1 MGLFSKKPS
10 KHSLDSD
17 NSFFTIDM
25 NESPANEPQEIKE
38 EKEAEKKEQN
48 GNLAAHILTADE
60 INGSQ
65 TEKPQNENA
74 INPLDALR
82 NRMLHKNEP
91 QAEDQ
96 PKEEKSSLF
105 DKCLPYVTDENGK
118 VIEDESSKYSLEK
131 FTEETLSKDELLAS
145 IYKKYNISFTGVVDL
160 SESKEEKAKEEE
172 PKIEEVLNEPISA
185 DELRDIQTNIPFIS
199 DIDSESSIVND
210 ETESLSNT
218 GTIRFTP
225 IHDETDRDII
235 SVSSHTK
242 TINLT
247 GEFTQLPPKT
257 EALAENQVEIS
268 KDEFEEYTPNE
279 EYISPADSRALVIKL
294 AKKNRNRFFAML
306 GTLLFSVLLFI
317 FKITTISEILI
328 ANFTAFTI
336 ITLSIFG
343 VLILINCDMFGSLLK
358 IFSKRANADTV
369 CSVASIVCFAYS
381 LMAFMQKVTPFDTV
395 LFASLILTFR
405 SVGAFINSSHILSNL
420 RQINSPMKKRAI
432 TLINDPS
439 VTFAMAG
446 DSIEGDVLAAA
457 PKYAD
462 NILDYMKHVT
472 FGNVM
477 QGKLCPIA
485 ISAIIASIIFGF
497 VIGAYTSNLLQ
508 GLYSAANIL
517 MFAGMPIVYLIENL
531 PLYSAT
537 KKLNRSGA
545 MIAGRTGAA
554 LCERAN
560 AVVLRS
566 EDLFP
571 SGTITLH
578 DIKVLSENNIDNTL
592 LRAAALAE
600 EAESPLANI
609 FKKISDKKGDF
620 ILPDADTVKYE
631 DRMGI
636 SGWVDD
642 ELLFIGNRTLL
653 EAHGIKV
660 PSIETDRK
668 ILKNGYFPVYV
679 AGNSCVYALLII
691 QYSVNPDV
699 AHQLR
704 KLTNLGVTI
713 LVNNTDPNLNE
724 EMICDYLGLYSDS
737 VKVMSSAGTHLYKA
751 KVRPEKNVSA
761 PAMYKGN
768 PIALALIINSA
779 SKIKKSNTLLTVIY
793 TIASIIGVVLFIYA
807 PFSGSGAILSP
818 MFVLLYNAIST
829 AVSYLL
835 YLIFKP

>member
-10 KHSLDSD
+10 KHSLDSE
-17 NSFFTIDM
+17 SFFTIDM
-25 NESPANEPQEIKE
+25 EQNSEGPIDETIA
-38 EKEAEKKEQN
+38 KKEQHQ
-48 GNLAAHILTADE
+48 NLAAHVLTAEE
-60 INGSQ
+60 INGEQKALS
-65 TEKPQNENA
+65 QNENTL
-74 INPLDALR
+74 NPLDALR
-82 NRMLHKNEP
+82 NRMLHKDTS
-91 QAEDQ
+91 AEEEK

-118 VIEDESSKYSLEK
+118 IIEDESSKYSLEK

-145 IYKKYNISFTGVVDL
+145 IYKKYNISFTGIVDL
-160 SESKEEKAKEEE
+160 SEKAEEKTEEDKEE
-172 PKIEEVLNEPISA
+172 PNEVKNEPISA
-185 DELRDIQTNIPFIS
+185 NELRDVQTNIPFIS
-199 DIDSESSIVND
+199 DIDSESSVTD
-210 ETESLSNT
+210 EEADALSNT

-225 IHDETDRDII
+225 IHDEEDRDII

-242 TINLT
+242 TVNLT
-247 GEFTQLPPKT
+247 GEFTQLPPKS
-257 EALAENQVEIS
+257 EALAENQIEIS
-268 KDEFEEYTPNE
+268 KDEFEEYTPSE
-279 EYISPADSRALVIKL
+279 EFISPADSKRLVIKL
-294 AKKNRNRFFAML
+294 AKKNRNRFFSMV
-306 GTLLFSVLLFI
+306 GTILFSAILFI
-317 FKITTISEILI
+317 FKLTTISEILI
-328 ANFTAFTI
+328 ANFTAFMI

-343 VLILINCDMFGSLLK
+343 IILLINCDMFSSLIK
-358 IFSKRANADTV
+358 ILSKRANADTV
-369 CSVASIVCFAYS
+369 CSIGSIVCFAYS

-395 LFASLILTFR
+395 LLASLILTFR

-420 RQINSPMKKRAI
+420 RQINSPIRKRAI

-462 NILDYMKHVT
+462 NISDYMKHVT
-472 FGNVM
+472 YGNVM
-477 QGKLCPIA
+477 QGKLCPIT
-485 ISAIIASIIFGF
+485 ISAIIASIVFGF
-497 VIGAYTSNLLQ
+497 VIGAYTSNLLN

-531 PLYSAT
+531 PLYSAA

-554 LCERAN
+554 LCEKAN
-560 AVVLRS
+560 AIVLRS

-600 EAESPLANI
+600 EADSPLANI
-609 FKKISDKKGDF
+609 FKKISSDNGDF
-620 ILPDADTVKYE
+620 TLPDADTVKYE

-679 AGNSCVYALLII
+679 AGTSGVYALLII

-704 KLTNLGVTI
+704 RLTNLGVTI
-713 LVNNTDPNLNE
+713 LVNNSDPNLNE

-779 SKIKKSNTLLTVIY
+779 SKIKKSNTLLMVIY
-793 TIASIIGVVLFIYA
+793 AIASIIGAVLFVYA

-818 MFVLLYNAIST
+818 VFVLLYNAIAT
-829 AVSYLL
+829 AISYLL

>member
-1 MGLFSKKPS
+1 MGLFSKKQS

-17 NSFFTIDM
+17 NTFFTIDM
-25 NESPANEPQEIKE
+25 DETPEEQNEKAIE
-38 EKEAEKKEQN
+38 EKQVQQKEQPQ
-48 GNLAAHILTADE
+48 NLAAHVLTAEE
-60 INGSQ
+60 INGEQVDNAQ
-65 TEKPQNENA
+65 TENVP
-74 INPLDALR
+74 NPLDALR

-91 QAEDQ
+91 EKIEE
-96 PKEEKSSLF
+96 PKNEEKSSLF

-118 VIEDESSKYSLEK
+118 IIEDESSKYSLEK

-160 SESKEEKAKEEE
+160 SGEKEKA
-172 PKIEEVLNEPISA
+172 PVIEEVKEEPQVDEPISA
-185 DELRDIQTNIPFIS
+185 EELRDVQTNIPFIS
-199 DIDSESSIVND
+199 DIDNESTID
-210 ETESLSNT
+210 DAEESLSNT

-225 IHDETDRDII
+225 IQDETDHDII

-242 TINLT
+242 TVNLT
-247 GEFTQLPPKT
+247 GEFTQLPQST
-257 EALAENQVEIS
+257 ETVTETPIEMSQ
-268 KDEFEEYTPNE
+268 DEFEEYTPDE
-279 EYISPADSRALVIKL
+279 EYISPADSKALIIKL
-294 AKKNRNRFFAML
+294 ARKNRSRFFKMV
-306 GTLLFSVLLFI
+306 GTILFSALLFI
-317 FKITTISEILI
+317 FKLTAISEILI

-336 ITLSIFG
+336 ITLAIYG
-343 VLILINCDMFGSLLK
+343 VLLLINCDMFGSLFKL
-358 IFSKRANADTV
+358 FSKKANADTV
-369 CSVASIVCFAYS
+369 CSLGSIVCLAYTI
-381 LMAFMQKVTPFDTV
+381 MAFVQKVTPFDTV
-395 LFASLILTFR
+395 LLASLILCFR
-405 SVGAFINSSHILSNL
+405 SIGAFINASHILSNL
-420 RQINSPMKKRAI
+420 RQINSPIKKRAI

-446 DSIEGDVLAAA
+446 DSIDGDVLAAA

-462 NILDYMKHVT
+462 NISDYMKHVT

-477 QGKLCPIA
+477 QGKLCTVS
-485 ISAIIASIIFGF
+485 ISSIIAAIVFGF
-497 VIGAYTSNLLQ
+497 VIGAYTSNLIS

-531 PLYSAT
+531 PLYSAA

-554 LCERAN
+554 LCEKAN
-560 AVVLRS
+560 AIVLRS

-609 FKKISDKKGDF
+609 FKKINDQNGNF
-620 ILPDADTVKYE
+620 TLPVADTVKYE

-660 PSIETDRK
+660 PSIETDRR

-679 AGNSCVYALLII
+679 AGNSCVYALLIV

-737 VKVMSSAGTHLYKA
+737 VKVMSAAGIHLYKA
-751 KVRPEKNVSA
+751 KIRPEKNVSA

-768 PIALALIINSA
+768 PIALALIINCA
-779 SKIKKSNTLLTVIY
+779 SKIRKSNTLLTVIY
-793 TIASIIGVVLFIYA
+793 AIASIIGAVLFVYA

-818 MFVLLYNAIST
+818 IFVLLYNAIAT
-829 AVSYLL
+829 AISYLL